1 MQVAPKFSRFL
12 RAAIEGSLQSE
23 LRQRPSDL
31 RAPKDQALRDRI
43 KSLIADVEAAQN
55 LSELSNFKK
64 LRGGGA
70 YYRVRLGD
78 YRVGIALEEGAVIF
92 VRVLHRREVYRYFP

>member
-1 MQVAPKFSRFL
+1 LKVRF
-12 RAAIEGSLQSE
+12 RASFAT
-23 LRQRPSDL
+23 DL
-31 RAPKDQALRDRI
+31 RALKD
-43 KSLIADVEAAQN
+43 KSLLERVKALIAKVESAEGLPGIPN
-55 LSELSNFKK
+55 LKR

-78 YRVGIALEEGAVIF
+78 YRVGLAVEENAVVF

>member
-1 MQVAPKFSRFL
+1 LTVRFK
-12 RAAIEGSLQSE
+12 ASFA
-23 LRQRPSDL
+23 SDL
-31 RAPKDQALRDRI
+31 RALKDKPLLERV
-43 KSLIADVEAAQN
+43 KTLIAKVESADSLLEIPN
-55 LSELSNFKK
+55 LKR

-78 YRVGIALEEGAVIF
+78 YRVGLAVEEDMVVF